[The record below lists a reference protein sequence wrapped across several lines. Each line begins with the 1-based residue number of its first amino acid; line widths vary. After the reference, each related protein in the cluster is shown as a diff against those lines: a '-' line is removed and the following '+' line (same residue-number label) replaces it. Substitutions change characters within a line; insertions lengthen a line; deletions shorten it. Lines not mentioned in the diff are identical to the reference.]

1 MRTRQI
7 RRAAERNLRK
17 QARKMAASTSGA
29 ALALGVGLALGST
42 AQGATF
48 TATNLNDSGPGSLR
62 QAVIDANVNPGV
74 DLISFQAGLSG
85 TILLSSGQ
93 LDISD
98 DVTIQGPGSATLAV
112 SGNDA
117 SRVFYLYSG
126 SAHID
131 VTISGLT
138 ITHGNAV
145 DGAGILIN
153 DESLVLQDVVLSAN
167 DALTGE
173 GGGLRGDGFNMQLTI
188 SNCKVTGNTATKG
201 GGIYVEDTSQVTNAL
216 LLIENTVIS
225 GNTASGNG
233 GGIYFYDPD
242 NSVLIDR
249 CTISGNTS
257 GGRGG
262 GIYMYD
268 TDGSSANGFGLLVQN
283 TTISGNS
290 AASYGGGVFLY
301 GPDDPVKFE
310 NTTISGNTAEYGGG
324 AYFYKTGYGADI
336 VLNFCTVAGNT
347 ATTGGGGLYAAD
359 SDIVVLD
366 NTIVAD
372 NIDSSGY
379 PELSGSGQFAVSN
392 SLVEGDYYSISD
404 LGGNIL
410 GVDPQLGPLMD
421 NGGVTATQLPAP
433 TSPVVDRADPLFVG
447 PPNEDQRGAGY
458 VRIFNGRADMG
469 AVEVGSGR
477 SGNVLNDF
485 NADGKSDL
493 AIFDPSTGG
502 WFGRAVSG
510 ETLVPGVL
518 WGYKGVKPVPGD
530 FNGDGASD
538 LSVYDLKTG
547 LWYIYAMGSKN
558 KGMPMGILANGVQ
571 WGFAGA
577 IPVVGDYDGDKISDL
592 GVYNPADGK
601 WYIRSMTGPVLQFGT
616 QWGYKGANPVAG
628 DYNGDGMSDLAVYE
642 EQSGMWYIIFNLNKS
657 AVMVKTPAQ
666 AAMVAQQW
674 GFQGSTAVPGDYNG
688 DGRADLAVYSRYDG
702 NWYILALGGASVP
715 KNIPGQ
721 QLLAYQRNWGFAGAI
736 PVPGDFNGDGISDLA
751 VYNPADGKWYIQSMD
766 GTVLLWGQNWGG
778 FKGAELV
785 LP

>member
-1 MRTRQI
+1 MRNRQI

-17 QARKMAASTSGA
+17 QARKMASSTSGA
-29 ALALGVGLALGST
+29 ALALGVGLALSST

-62 QAVIDANVNPGV
+62 QAVLDANANSGADV
-74 DLISFQAGLSG
+74 ISFQAGLSG
-85 TILLSSGQ
+85 TIALAGPLVVY
-93 LDISD
+93 D
-98 DVTIQGPGSATLAV
+98 DVDLQGPGADLLTV
-112 SGNDA
+112 SGNDVT
-117 SRVFYLYSG
+117 RVFDLAG
-126 SAHID
+126 D
-131 VTISGLT
+131 TTISGLT
-138 ITHGNAV
+138 IAHGRAV
-145 DGAGILIN
+145 SGAGILIN
-153 DESLVLQDVVLSAN
+153 DVSVDLQNVVLSAN
-167 DALTGE
+167 DAQNGE

-188 SNCKVTGNTATKG
+188 SDCKVTGNSAANG
-201 GGIYVEDTSQVTNAL
+201 GGIYVEDTAAAL

-249 CTISGNTS
+249 CTISGNTA
-257 GGRGG
+257 GRNGG
-262 GIYMYD
+262 GIYLYD
-268 TDGSSANGFGLLVQN
+268 TDGSSVNGFGLLVQN

-290 AASYGGGVFLY
+290 ATGYGGGVFLY

-324 AYFYKTGYGADI
+324 AYFYDGGYGGTGI

-347 ATTGGGGLYAAD
+347 ATLGGGGLYAGENG
-359 SDIVVLD
+359 VELD

-379 PELSGSGQFAVSN
+379 PELAGDGQFAVSN

-404 LGGNIL
+404 LGGNIF
-410 GVDPQLGPLMD
+410 GEDPQLGPLMD
-421 NGGVTATQLPAP
+421 NGGVTETKLPAE
-433 TSPVVDRADPLFVG
+433 TSPVVNSADPLFVG
-447 PPNEDQRGAGY
+447 PPYEDQRGAGY
-458 VRIFNGRADMG
+458 ARITNGRADMG
-469 AVEVGSGR
+469 AVEVGSGP
-477 SGNVLNDF
+477 SGIVLNDF

-493 AIFDPSTGG
+493 AIFYPLTGG

-510 ETLVPGVL
+510 ETLVPGVR
-518 WGYKGVKPVPGD
+518 WGYKGVKTVPGD

-547 LWYIYAMGSKN
+547 KWYIYATESKN
-558 KGMPMGILANGVQ
+558 KGMPMGILANGLQ

-577 IPVVGDYDGDKISDL
+577 IPVVGDYDGDNISDPA
-592 GVYNPADGK
+592 VYNPGNGT
-601 WYIRSMTGPVLQFGT
+601 WYIRTMEGAALQFGT
-616 QWGYKGANPVAG
+616 QWGYKGANPVTG
-628 DYNGDGMSDLAVYE
+628 DYNGDGAADLTVYDA
-642 EQSGMWYIIFNLNKS
+642 QTGMWYIRFNLNKA
-657 AVMVKTPAQ
+657 AVSDKMPLQ
-666 AAMVAQQW
+666 VATISQQW
-674 GFQGSTAVPGDYNG
+674 GFKGSTAVPGDYNG

-702 NWYILALGGASVP
+702 RWYILSLGGSSVP
-715 KNIPGQ
+715 KNIPGPRV
-721 QLLAYQRNWGFAGAI
+721 LAYQRNWGFTGAI
-736 PVPGDFNGDGISDLA
+736 PVPGDFNGDGTSDLA